1 MFDLDIILDCD
12 IISTIAKIDRI
23 DLLSDLFEK
32 NRLFIPDAV
41 YVELLEAEKMG
52 FEFPKR
58 VFNSRIELATLSQQ
72 ELKDFE
78 DIVKNPKIH
87 SGEAEGIAIARR
99 RGGVFLTNDR
109 VAVKF
114 CEQEDVA
121 VLDLK
126 DVLKLVAR
134 NRIVNETEMLQI
146 INNIETKDNTVITET
161 EEILEEY

>member
-12 IISTIAKIDRI
+12 IVSTIAKIDRI

-32 NRLFIPDAV
+32 SRLFIPDAV

-72 ELKDFE
+72 ELMDFE

-114 CEQEDVA
+114 CEQEYVA

-126 DVLKLVAR
+126 DILKLVAR

-146 INNIETKDNTVITET
+146 INNIEKKDNTVITET